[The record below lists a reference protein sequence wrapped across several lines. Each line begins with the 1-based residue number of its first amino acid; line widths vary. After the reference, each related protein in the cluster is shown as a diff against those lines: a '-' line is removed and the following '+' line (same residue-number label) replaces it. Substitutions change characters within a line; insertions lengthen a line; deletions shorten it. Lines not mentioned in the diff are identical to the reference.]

1 MFPLRTNE
9 DHDNIHLVTKLPD
22 ISIFRFEF
30 HKCIICNLI
39 QCSNKMQNITV
50 NCNLLHAQ

>member
-22 ISIFRFEF
+22 ISIFRFKF

-39 QCSNKMQNITV
+39 QCSNKMQKITV
-50 NCNLLHAQ
+50 KCNLLHAQ